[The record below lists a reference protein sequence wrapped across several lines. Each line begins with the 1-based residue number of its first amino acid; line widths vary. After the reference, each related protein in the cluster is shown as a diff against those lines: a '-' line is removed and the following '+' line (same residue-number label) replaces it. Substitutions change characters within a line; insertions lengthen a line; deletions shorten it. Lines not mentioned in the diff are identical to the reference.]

1 MQEPLRVAFIGAG
14 QVNFGGCDGE
24 KSPWDHATRIEE
36 LSRVLPLMIVGIA
49 DPDTRRAEKV
59 LSTRRAS
66 VANSIWNQT
75 KIFDNHINML
85 DDCKIDAVFIGTPP
99 YYRGSV
105 QFKRDIEVQCAQ
117 RNVHMFIEKPI
128 SCATLDDV
136 ESLAETLD
144 EAIKRGVVISV
155 GYMFRYS
162 KNILR
167 MKELIQQYGEP
178 KSFNARYNC
187 AYSTISKPMW
197 WDIHQSGGPIIEQAT
212 HFCDLAR
219 YLVGDINLESVR
231 AFAIKP
237 TDNGGKLNFI
247 PSSVNEDSL
256 PTERRVPRVTT
267 AMWKF
272 NSGAIGSLMHGA
284 LLHESKYESE
294 LEVWGDGYKIV
305 LVDPYDECKLIVR
318 SPQSN
323 ESFEEKVSGDE
334 YYYHEVKA
342 FLEAVQSGYTKHIKS
357 PFHDALQTYRFT
369 WAIRTSAESS

>member
-1 MQEPLRVAFIGAG
+1 MQETLRVAFIGAG
-14 QVNFGGCDGE
+14 QVNFGGCEGE
-24 KSPWDHATRIEE
+24 KSPWDHATRIE
-36 LSRVLPLMIVGIA
+36 LISRLIPLVIVGIA

-59 LSTRRAS
+59 LFTRRSSA
-66 VANSIWNQT
+66 ANSIWNQT
-75 KIFDNHINML
+75 TIFGNYITML
-85 DDCKIDAVFIGTPP
+85 DECKPDAVFIGTPP
-99 YYRGSV
+99 YYHGSI
-105 QFKRDIEVQCAQ
+105 QLERDIEVQCAQ

-128 SCATLDDV
+128 SCAPLEDV
-136 ESLAETLD
+136 ESLEEVLNDAT
-144 EAIKRGVVISV
+144 KRGIVISV

-162 KNILR
+162 KTILR
-167 MKELIQQYGEP
+167 MKQLIKQYGEP
-178 KSFNARYNC
+178 KTFNARYNC

-197 WDIHQSGGPIIEQAT
+197 WDIYQSGGPIVEQAT

-231 AFAIKP
+231 AFSIKS
-237 TDNGGKLNFI
+237 TDIGGKLNFI
-247 PSSVNEDSL
+247 PSSVNEDLL
-256 PTERRVPRVTT
+256 PIERRIPRVTT

-305 LVDPYDECKLIVR
+305 LVDPYEECKLIVR

-323 ESFEEKVSGDE
+323 ESFEVKVSDDE
-334 YYYHEVKA
+334 YYYHEVKV
-342 FLEAVQSGYTKHIKS
+342 FLEAVQSGNTKQIQS
-357 PFHDALQTYRFT
+357 PFCDALQTYRFT